1 MIKRALL
8 GKLEGEEGLNQE
20 SGAAPEFSFLGVGQE
35 QEKVLKEQVKRC
47 FSILVTGERGIT
59 FEVFS
64 SLSSEICF
72 FLLNNKIHS

>member
-20 SGAAPEFSFLGVGQE
+20 SGAAPEFSFLGVGQ
-35 QEKVLKEQVKRC
+35 EQVKRC